1 MALCPC
7 CSGTLLRHIRGH
19 QITHFCRHCWQDM
32 PLIEPMSEPTETLHP
47 LSIPGLKTSGVAGV
61 YRHRYGI
68 RSVSSVEVY
77 DLEPA
82 STLNKLNPERVR
94 FSQSSFSE
102 AARMIGLGRLS
113 SQNWN

>member
-19 QITHFCRHCWQDM
+19 HITHFCRHCWQDM
-32 PLIEPMSEPTETLHP
+32 PLIEPMSELTETLDP
-47 LSIPGLKTSGVAGV
+47 LSVPSLKTSGVAGV

-68 RSVSSVEVY
+68 RSASSVEVY
-77 DLEPA
+77 DLELG
-82 STLNKLNPERVR
+82 STSNRLNPERVR
-94 FSQSSFSE
+94 FLQPSFSE

-113 SQNWN
+113 LQNRN